1 MRTASSMIVLIGLT
15 ATACPGADSP
25 ATGDGD
31 SSGTA
36 MGSVESTGPGT
47 EDASTDPQTTAPGSD
62 GGESSSA
69 EGTSGMADSTG
80 AGPAGIDPVMPQS
93 TGECPEIVEGEVT
106 FAPAGIPPRQVTL
119 SLAGDHDGASSLV
132 LYWHATGSAP
142 QEAAYSLGATLGE
155 FTGSGGIVA
164 APHSDPSAGTFEWF
178 LVNGSQQQDDFVLAD
193 EIVACLHEAGMIDP
207 ARVHSMGMSAGA
219 LQTTAFSFLRSS
231 YLASVATYSGG
242 LPGGVEIPDQRPD
255 NPLAAL
261 VFFGGGTDTFGP
273 LDFAAASQAY
283 YDALIGGGRFAAL
296 CDHGGGHNIPLDAA
310 PSVLEFFAAHPFG
323 TSPSPYAGGLPASF
337 PSYCAL

>member
-1 MRTASSMIVLIGLT
+1 MIVLIGLT
-15 ATACPGADSP
+15 ATECPGADTP

-36 MGSVESTGPGT
+36 MGSDESTGSGT
-47 EDASTDPQTTAPGSD
+47 VGPQTDAQTDAQTGATSSD
-62 GGESSSA
+62 GGDASSS
-69 EGTSGMADSTG
+69 EGTSGVADTTG

-119 SLAGDHDGASSLV
+119 SLAGDHDGPSSLV
-132 LYWHATGSAP
+132 LYWHATGSVP
-142 QEAAYSLGATLGE
+142 EEAAYSLGASLGE
-155 FTGSGGIVA
+155 FTGGGGIVA
-164 APHSDPSAGTFEWF
+164 APHADPAAGTFEWF

-231 YLASVATYSGG
+231 YIASVATYSGG
-242 LPGGVEIPDQRPD
+242 LPSGIAIPDEQPD

-261 VFFGGGTDTFGP
+261 VFFGGVTDTYGP

-283 YDALIGGGRFAAL
+283 YDVLIGGGRFAAL
-296 CDHGGGHNIPLDAA
+296 CDHGGGHTIPLDAA
-310 PSVLEFFAAHPFG
+310 PSVLAFFAAHPFG